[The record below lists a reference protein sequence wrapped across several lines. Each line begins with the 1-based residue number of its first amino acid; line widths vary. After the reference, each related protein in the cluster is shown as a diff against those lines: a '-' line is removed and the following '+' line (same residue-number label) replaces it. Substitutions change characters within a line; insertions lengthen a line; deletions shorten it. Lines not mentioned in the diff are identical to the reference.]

1 MTEPVVRMTAAHILA
16 YRDGDHVLV
25 SDGEIVYRG
34 ARILHAGRG
43 WDGPVDE
50 TVDCGDALIMPGFID
65 LDALADIDHALLD
78 SWATPDLAVGQQ
90 WSADY
95 FRSRRRDVF
104 DPPERAV
111 IREYALSQL
120 LRHGV
125 TTFMPIASESH
136 SEWAETYDDMVE
148 VARIA
153 ERLGIRGYLGPAY
166 RSGVNVVD
174 GGRRSVLFD
183 EERGRAGLRDAER
196 FLDYA
201 ADHGGDLVHGALLP
215 CRIETLTR
223 ELMAATAQLAV
234 ARDTVV
240 RLHCMQGEV
249 ELALLDESYGMRPVE
264 LLETSGLLETRLLV
278 PHGIHLGAPGG
289 QGGQADLRRL
299 AEAGVTIVH
308 CPMTSIRYGAVLES
322 YDRYR
327 TAGVHLALGTD
338 SFPPDLVRGID
349 YGTHLAKRADGS
361 LSAGATADYIRS
373 ATIGG
378 ARALGRPDL
387 GRLQPGASAD
397 FIVVDRADFAMGVRD
412 DPLRTLTMNGSARD
426 VRRTVVAG
434 STVMVDGVVLG
445 ADQSRLQAHAQ
456 VLFERMRAAYSER
469 DHRRRP
475 SAELFPPTFPDI
487 TKTTK
492 TTTPKGYSHDQS

>member
-1 MTEPVVRMTAAHILA
+1 MTAAHVLA
-16 YRDGDHVLV
+16 HRDGDHVLV

-50 TVDCGDALIMPGFID
+50 TIDCGDALIMPGFID

-78 SWATPDLAVGQQ
+78 SWATPELALGQQ

-95 FRSRRRDVF
+95 FRSGRRDVF
-104 DPPERAV
+104 DAPERAV
-111 IREYALSQL
+111 IREYALAQL

-125 TTFMPIASESH
+125 TTFMPIASEAH
-136 SEWAETYDDMVE
+136 SSWAETCDDMVE

-174 GGRRSVLFD
+174 DRRRSVLFD

-223 ELMAATAQLAV
+223 ELMAATARLAV

-249 ELALLDESYGMRPVE
+249 ELALLDEWYGMRPVE
-264 LLETSGLLETRLLV
+264 LLEASGLLETRLLV

-289 QGGQADLRRL
+289 GRGRQADLRRL
-299 AEAGVTIVH
+299 AEADVTIVH

-322 YDRYR
+322 YDSYR
-327 TAGVHLALGTD
+327 TAGVHIALGTD

-349 YGTHLAKRADGS
+349 YGTNLAKRADGS
-361 LSAGATADYIRS
+361 LAAGATADYIRS

-397 FIVVDRADFAMGVRD
+397 FIVVDLADFAMGVRD
-412 DPLRTLTMNGSARD
+412 DPLRTLTMNGTARD

-434 STVMVDGVVLG
+434 RTVMADGVVLG

-456 VLFERMRAAYSER
+456 GLFERMRAAYGER
-469 DHRRRP
+469 DHRRRLP
-475 SAELFPPTFPDI
+475 AELFPPTFPDI
-487 TKTTK
+487 TKTT
-492 TTTPKGYSHDQS
+492 TPKRYSHDQS

>member
-1 MTEPVVRMTAAHILA
+1 MTEPVVRMTAAHVLA
-16 YRDGDHVLV
+16 HRDGDHVLV

-50 TVDCGDALIMPGFID
+50 TIDCGDALIMPGFID

-78 SWATPDLAVGQQ
+78 SWATPELALGQQ

-95 FRSRRRDVF
+95 FRSGRRDVF
-104 DPPERAV
+104 DAPERAV
-111 IREYALSQL
+111 IREYALAQL

-125 TTFMPIASESH
+125 TTFMPIASEAH
-136 SEWAETYDDMVE
+136 SSWAETCDDMVE

-174 GGRRSVLFD
+174 DRRRSVLFD

-223 ELMAATAQLAV
+223 ELMAATARLAV

-249 ELALLDESYGMRPVE
+249 ELALLDEWYGMRPVE
-264 LLETSGLLETRLLV
+264 LLEASGLLETRLLV

-289 QGGQADLRRL
+289 GRGRQADLRRL
-299 AEAGVTIVH
+299 AEADVTIVH

-322 YDRYR
+322 YDSYR
-327 TAGVHLALGTD
+327 TAGVHIALGTD

-349 YGTHLAKRADGS
+349 YGTNLAKRADGS
-361 LSAGATADYIRS
+361 LAAGATADYIRS

-397 FIVVDRADFAMGVRD
+397 FIVVDLADFAMGVRD
-412 DPLRTLTMNGSARD
+412 DPLRTLTMNGTARD

-434 STVMVDGVVLG
+434 RTVMADGVVLG

-456 VLFERMRAAYSER
+456 GLFERMRAAYGER
-469 DHRRRP
+469 DHRRRLP
-475 SAELFPPTFPDI
+475 AELFPPTFPDI
-487 TKTTK
+487 TKTT
-492 TTTPKGYSHDQS
+492 TPKRYSHDQS